1 MNMTDEIVAILTN
14 ELKNEPEFDSSI
26 LEGKVLAVVRELKSR
41 RNYTATTMTDDAIE
55 KDMENYFSVVLDV
68 SRYDY
73 NQRGAERETRHADN
87 GVTRDYESRD
97 KLWNT
102 VHAFVKVMA

>member
-1 MNMTDEIVAILTN
+1 MNMTDEIVEILTN
-14 ELKNEPEFDSSI
+14 ELQNEPEFDASI
-26 LEGKVLAVVRELKSR
+26 LEGKVVAVMRELKTR
-41 RNYTATTMTDDAIE
+41 RNYTATSLSDDAIE

-73 NQRGAERETRHADN
+73 NQRGAERETKHSDN

-102 VHAFVKVMA
+102 VHAFVKVL